1 MKTIKETFKA
11 EKEILEEFF
20 KDGINFRDK
29 TVLKNSPV
37 FYSVNIFTYK
47 HHIRDSIRTSIKGF
61 LLYLNSLY
69 KTNGQCLNE
78 IEVTGKETISL
89 EYFPIL
95 IVEELLVGNNDFLN
109 QLDNE
114 IYNAEMDDYNLYNV
128 EPFNIV
134 IRVDYHKVIN
144 GEKTFKEKTCT
155 ICLERIPNVLFCL
168 CGHICVCEKCKKI
181 KTLNLCPICKTENY
195 ILRII

>member
-1 MKTIKETFKA
+1 MKTIKETVKA

-20 KDGINFRDK
+20 KDRINFRDK

-37 FYSVNIFTYK
+37 FYSGNIFTYDDY
-47 HHIRDSIRTSIKGF
+47 IRDSIRTSIKGF

-69 KTNGQCLNE
+69 KINEKCLNE
-78 IEVTGKETISL
+78 IQVAGKETISL

-95 IVEELLVGNNDFLN
+95 FVEELVVGNNDFLN

-114 IYNAEMDDYNLYNV
+114 IYNAKMNDNNLCNV

-134 IRVDYHKVIN
+134 ICVSYRKVKVIN
-144 GEKTFKEKTCT
+144 IDKTFKTEECV
-155 ICLERIPNVLFCL
+155 ICLSTKPNILFCN
-168 CGHICVCEKCKKI
+168 CGHICICYECNKI
-181 KTLNLCPICKTENY
+181 KKK
-195 ILRII
+195 